1 MSTTPRPVTRE
12 IGYTRIGQSG
22 NLWWPFFQDDEE
34 TPELRWP
41 ESVKV
46 YGRMSKDSQVLSVS
60 SAVSLPI
67 RSTGWYVEPNG
78 ADAEIVTFVAED
90 LGLPVRDAHDAMSL
104 NRP

>member
-60 SAVSLPI
+60 SAVSRSRLPRAAAAATI
-67 RSTGWYVEPNG
+67 PPPTMRWS
-78 ADAEIVTFVAED
+78 
-90 LGLPVRDAHDAMSL
+90 
-104 NRP
+104 